1 MSNLGACGLKERVA
15 APKEIVT
22 EKWENLIKP
31 EEINWKLEKRG
42 GASSHEAVNL
52 TTVGKKWLG
61 NVKKFIFA

>member
-1 MSNLGACGLKERVA
+1 MA

-22 EKWENLIKP
+22 EKWEIFAKP
-31 EEINWKLEKRG
+31 EEINWKLKKKRG